1 MPHINL
7 KTMVFGCPG
16 WRCLFCDL
24 LGIKQHAYQYN
35 WVVSIVA
42 TEMWKFLSNSYVII
56 TLCSVSLATTQSSIG
71 TNVIVV
77 TCYGNNNA
85 WNPIGQPPYLVL
97 YRLSCAPKGI
107 SEKSV
112 TVFIYHLHYSV
123 YHNSLSFTG
132 AIALAKA
139 LQQNKSL
146 EELKWVANWFR
157 NVLYGQTAS
166 FHWRSYTGSNYNYIH
181 TGMWGV
187 DARWMD
193 YCNIMH
199 RISVSFYFLVYIQ
212 PWMGSFPVERYWGW
226 WSHCTGWSKSVEKL
240 HDIEVSIY
248 WLYTMLQ

>member
-1 MPHINL
+1 
-7 KTMVFGCPG
+7 MVFGCPG
-16 WRCLFCDL
+16 WHCLFCDL

-56 TLCSVSLATTQSSIG
+56 TLCSVSMATTQSSIG

-85 WNPIGQPPYLVL
+85 WNPIDQPPYLVL
-97 YRLSCAPKGI
+97 YGLSCSPKSI
-107 SEKSV
+107 PEKSV
-112 TVFIYHLHYSV
+112 TVCMYHLHYSV
-123 YHNSLSFTG
+123 YHNSLTSTG

-166 FHWRSYTGSNYNYIH
+166 FHWRSYTGSNYNYVH
-181 TGMWGV
+181 TGMWV
-187 DARWMD
+187 LMLD
-193 YCNIMH
+193 
-199 RISVSFYFLVYIQ
+199 
-212 PWMGSFPVERYWGW
+212 E
-226 WSHCTGWSKSVEKL
+226 WSTVILCTTHLFHFTSCC
-240 HDIEVSIY
+240 IY
-248 WLYTMLQ
+248 SLEWDHFQWTKIGDDGAIALADPRVMKNFKTLK